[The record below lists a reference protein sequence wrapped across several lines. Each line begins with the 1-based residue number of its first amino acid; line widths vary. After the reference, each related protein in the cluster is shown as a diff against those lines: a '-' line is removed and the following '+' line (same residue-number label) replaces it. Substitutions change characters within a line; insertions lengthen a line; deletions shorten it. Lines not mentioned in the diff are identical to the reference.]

1 MEEWNP
7 DEAEAWAKAFSP
19 PIDLDRFREARING
33 KLLLVLDD
41 EMLKCSLSV
50 VRVTLLTFALA
61 SPLSHTL
68 SPVFLCSARV
78 CTTSQLHL
86 QPSGC
91 ARVAQRV
98 KMNLGVARTVPIY
111 NPDPVVLVSTGHRNL
126 PNPR

>member
-61 SPLSHTL
+61 SPLSLTL
-68 SPVFLCSARV
+68 PPAFLCSARV
-78 CTTSQLHL
+78 RTT
-86 QPSGC
+86 PSF
-91 ARVAQRV
+91 
-98 KMNLGVARTVPIY
+98 IF
-111 NPDPVVLVSTGHRNL
+111 NPLVVLGS
-126 PNPR
+126 PRG